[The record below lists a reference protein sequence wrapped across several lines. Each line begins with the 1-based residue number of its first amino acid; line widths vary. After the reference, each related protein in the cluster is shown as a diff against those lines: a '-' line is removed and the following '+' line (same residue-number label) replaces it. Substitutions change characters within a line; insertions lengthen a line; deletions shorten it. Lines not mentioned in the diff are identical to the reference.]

1 MVTNQALKVLVGDD
15 EEINTEIV
23 RRWLSS
29 AGYEC
34 SEASRGD
41 LAIEMMSHTN
51 FGLVLLDINMPGQSG
66 MKLLPEMN
74 KRFPA
79 TAVIMMTGV
88 DDTDVAVQAM
98 RQGSFDYVVE
108 PFDLADLT
116 RRIGNALSRKKTVL
130 REVQDKRL
138 LQNQTARQAEELE
151 CKVREV
157 TSLNRMFQAD
167 LSERFSTEEATYL
180 KVLSQKERQ
189 VRRNI
194 MSLHESAKKRISE
207 YLHGHV
213 QSKLLMLQQS
223 LARCQDLL
231 TLEPVTASNLL
242 SEVRTD
248 LQKVQEQDIRHA
260 SQELYPS
267 IVRMGL
273 SPALRSLRDR
283 FWHSVQVELKIEP
296 EIETLEEAD
305 WRLFP
310 EEFKVA
316 VYRIVEEALD
326 NVVRHASAS
335 HVLIE
340 LSRDGNQHLCL
351 RISDN
356 GCGFETGKVSSVYG
370 LLAIKDYADALGG
383 ICMIESAPGS
393 GTRVCAMLR
402 AQTDV
407 AAPGGDGG

>member
-1 MVTNQALKVLVGDD
+1 MVTNQALKVLVVDD

-34 SEASRGD
+34 SEVSRGD

-51 FGLVLLDINMPGQSG
+51 FDLVLLDINMPGQSG

-98 RQGSFDYVVE
+98 RQGSFDYVVK

-194 MSLHESAKKRISE
+194 MSLHESAKNVSLSTSTAM
-207 YLHGHV
+207 YS
-213 QSKLLMLQQS
+213 QS
-223 LARCQDLL
+223 C
-231 TLEPVTASNLL
+231 
-242 SEVRTD
+242 
-248 LQKVQEQDIRHA
+248 
-260 SQELYPS
+260 
-267 IVRMGL
+267 
-273 SPALRSLRDR
+273 
-283 FWHSVQVELKIEP
+283 
-296 EIETLEEAD
+296 
-305 WRLFP
+305 
-310 EEFKVA
+310 
-316 VYRIVEEALD
+316 
-326 NVVRHASAS
+326 
-335 HVLIE
+335 
-340 LSRDGNQHLCL
+340 
-351 RISDN
+351 
-356 GCGFETGKVSSVYG
+356 
-370 LLAIKDYADALGG
+370 
-383 ICMIESAPGS
+383 
-393 GTRVCAMLR
+393 
-402 AQTDV
+402 
-407 AAPGGDGG
+407 

>member
-1 MVTNQALKVLVGDD
+1 
-15 EEINTEIV
+15 
-23 RRWLSS
+23 
-29 AGYEC
+29 
-34 SEASRGD
+34 
-41 LAIEMMSHTN
+41 
-51 FGLVLLDINMPGQSG
+51 
-66 MKLLPEMN
+66 
-74 KRFPA
+74 
-79 TAVIMMTGV
+79 
-88 DDTDVAVQAM
+88 
-98 RQGSFDYVVE
+98 
-108 PFDLADLT
+108 
-116 RRIGNALSRKKTVL
+116 
-130 REVQDKRL
+130 
-138 LQNQTARQAEELE
+138 
-151 CKVREV
+151 
-157 TSLNRMFQAD
+157 
-167 LSERFSTEEATYL
+167 
-180 KVLSQKERQ
+180 
-189 VRRNI
+189 
-194 MSLHESAKKRISE
+194 
-207 YLHGHV
+207 
-213 QSKLLMLQQS
+213 MLQQS

-248 LQKVQEQDIRHA
+248 LQKVQEQDIRQA